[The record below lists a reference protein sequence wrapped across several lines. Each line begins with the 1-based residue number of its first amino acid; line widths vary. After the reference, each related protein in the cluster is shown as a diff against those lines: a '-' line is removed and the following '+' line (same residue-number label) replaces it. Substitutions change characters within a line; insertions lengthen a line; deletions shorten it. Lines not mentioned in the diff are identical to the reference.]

1 MSILKKALMLP
12 LFIAL
17 PAFANAEIEKLVLD
31 YKTALNAQDKDKIQ
45 KLVTEKHYQNLT
57 KDGLLE
63 RLFKQ
68 TQKSAKAE
76 RKYKVEVIESK
87 VVKGAIMARAQEVGE
102 KHDHKDHQDHKDWL
116 KIIKTEKGYLIE
128 EEVHMD

>member
-12 LFIAL
+12 LFISL

-31 YKTALNAQDKDKIQ
+31 YKAALNAQDKDKIQ
-45 KLVTEKHYQNLT
+45 KLVTTQHYQSLT

-68 TQKSAKAE
+68 TQKDTRGAK
-76 RKYKVEVIESK
+76 KYQVEVIESK

-102 KHDHKDHQDHKDWL
+102 KHDHNDHQDHKDWL
-116 KIIKTEKGYLIE
+116 KIKKTEKGYLIE